1 MYVQT
6 IIQNIIRDNEFIC
19 RGEAINS
26 ILSNSIK
33 DVISNIST
41 FKTQLEVEYG
51 MNKVRQADN
60 IKIEFTNDF
69 DKNNEWKIG
78 ESARCYITVTF
89 LPTVR
94 LEDRTNEPKSI
105 SDIIEKYEFTI
116 FVQNT
121 ICKYG
126 VWE

>member
-6 IIQNIIRDNEFIC
+6 IVQNITRDGKFIC

-33 DVISNIST
+33 DVMSNINT
-41 FKTQLEVEYG
+41 FKTQLEVKYG
-51 MNKVRQADN
+51 MDKVRHADSIN
-60 IKIEFTNDF
+60 IKFTNDF

-78 ESARCYITVTF
+78 KSARCYITVTF

-94 LEDRTNEPKSI
+94 LEDRANEPKSI
-105 SDIIEKYEFTI
+105 FEVIEKYEFTI